1 MLLVSLFSPFPYPAG
16 RALAEASKEAPRT
29 TSISKEIGRSPFPP
43 LSLGLGRGRDR
54 ACGKE
59 GLHST
64 LPHYRH
70 RLQDTSHYRRG
81 RLTDQ
86 VRTGNPDQAL
96 AARGLLVTQATPG
109 LRGADRGYCRYPK
122 RPRGAPRPNC
132 RKRGT
137 PRTEKNRE

>member
-16 RALAEASKEAPRT
+16 RALAEASKEAPAPQASAR
-29 TSISKEIGRSPFPP
+29 KLDAP
-43 LSLGLGRGRDR
+43 LSPLYLWVWGGGETEP
-54 ACGKE
+54 AGKE

-96 AARGLLVTQATPG
+96 AVRGLLVTQATPG